1 MKVKMKDS
9 KAITIE
15 AVKEALDFIEDLW
28 GTWEGDLNMLMANVI
43 SDDRVTTHDVR
54 HVLDALSKGEPI
66 EDLED
71 LYVQKQG
78 SSYKVKH
85 QPS

>member
-1 MKVKMKDS
+1 MKDN

-15 AVKEALDFIEDLW
+15 AVKEALQFIDDMW
-28 GTWEGDLNMLMANVI
+28 GAWEGDLHMLMANVI

-66 EDLED
+66 EDLQSLSVE
-71 LYVQKQG
+71 KEG
-78 SSYKVKH
+78 STYNVRVKR
-85 QPS
+85 

>member
-1 MKVKMKDS
+1 MKVKMKDN

-15 AVKEALDFIEDLW
+15 AVKEALQFIDDMW
-28 GTWEGDLNMLMANVI
+28 GAWEGDLHMLMANVI